1 MVEPNVAVITG
12 STGGIG
18 SAIARQL
25 GAAGWVLMLVNR
37 NRSNSRKIGG
47 LTRAF
52 APSKRGRNGIY
63 VTDSKEKPL
72 PTRAADP
79 AIQTALMN
87 KLVADAAAT

>member
-1 MVEPNVAVITG
+1 MVK
-12 STGGIG
+12 
-18 SAIARQL
+18 
-25 GAAGWVLMLVNR
+25 R
-37 NRSNSRKIGG
+37 NRPNTPKIEG

-72 PTRAADP
+72 PKGAPDP
-79 AIQTALMN
+79 AILKALMN